1 MSHCCS
7 ITKRNNTKHRA
18 MVEEICLLRF
28 APCGWGDF
36 VPTFRKKVPY
46 YSWVLWTT
54 LPTPNPE
61 GEVGTFFRNVEN
73 KLPNHI
79 KKQLQDLVPR
89 YENRLQIVTS
99 RSTVSFPVGNA
110 ASFRRNRSHIFLFW
124 LISLSFVTRKTRCL
138 AVQGVLPLENMEGWG
153 GLKGR
158 SWEKHRLLT
167 CHTHTHTSVQAHL
180 KWRGMAGN
188 APQA

>member
-1 MSHCCS
+1 
-7 ITKRNNTKHRA
+7 
-18 MVEEICLLRF
+18 MVEEICLPRF

-46 YSWVLWTT
+46 YSSVLWAT

-61 GEVGTFFRNVEN
+61 GEVGTFCRNVEN

-79 KKQLQDLVPR
+79 KKQPQDLVPR

-99 RSTVSFPVGNA
+99 CSTVSFPVGNA
-110 ASFRRNRSHIFLFW
+110 ASFPHNRSRIFLFW
-124 LISLSFVTRKTRCL
+124 LISLLFVTRTTRCL
-138 AVQGVLPLENMEGWG
+138 AVQGVLPLEKMEGG

-158 SWEKHRLLT
+158 SWGKKT
-167 CHTHTHTSVQAHL
+167 VFSPVTHTHTHPCTHTSNGEVWQEML
-180 KWRGMAGN
+180 RKPSRSVVSLYKLYTTRN
-188 APQA
+188 